1 MIHNINSSNLYH
13 IENSILIGLPAFQKK
28 KCLLKKHDFSGKAKY
43 AIILLTPTDV
53 SNRLLVFN
61 SKISRSTCYYKKTFI
76 LLPSSL
82 LRVNLKSNLGRNTSF
97 IQNIFCNRETYIII
111 LKQILKKK
119 KQTKDI
125 II

>member
-53 SNRLLVFN
+53 SNRFLVF
-61 SKISRSTCYYKKTFI
+61 KLTLKFQGALAIIKKNFHFI
-76 LLPSSL
+76 A
-82 LRVNLKSNLGRNTSF
+82 VFVT
-97 IQNIFCNRETYIII
+97 
-111 LKQILKKK
+111 
-119 KQTKDI
+119 
-125 II
+125 